1 MTVRR
6 PWIAL
11 LIPTALSAQAI
22 PNGRLV
28 GTVRGVDVPVETAVA
43 YLVPAGAPGIPLS
56 QDTVVVDQ
64 LNLTFVPRL
73 TVVQP
78 GTTVD
83 FVNSDPV
90 LHNVFSPDTPRFNLG
105 LYPRATSRPH
115 RFTEP
120 GAYVILCHIHPEMVA
135 YVVVVPTAY
144 QAVVD
149 AEGHFTIGDIPSGEY
164 ALHVWQRRS
173 AEVVRPLRIV
183 AGQTTTVEVELRR
196 ASRADP
202 PAGAAR

>member
-1 MTVRR
+1 MTARR

-11 LIPTALSAQAI
+11 LIPTALSAQAP

-28 GTVRGVDVPVETAVA
+28 GTTRGVGVLVEGAVA
-43 YLVPAGAPGIPLS
+43 YLVPAGRAGIPLS

-83 FVNSDPV
+83 FANSDPV
-90 LHNVFSPDTPRFNLG
+90 LHNVFSPNMPPFNLG
-105 LYPRATSRPH
+105 LYPRTTSRQH

-144 QAVVD
+144 RAVVD
-149 AEGHFTIGDIPSGEY
+149 AEGRFAIADIPSGDY
-164 ALHVWQRRS
+164 ALHVWHWRS
-173 AEVVRPLRIV
+173 SEVVRPLRIA
-183 AGQTTTVEVELRR
+183 AGQTTTVDVELRR
-196 ASRADP
+196 AARGVP
-202 PAGAAR
+202 PMGAVR

>member
-1 MTVRR
+1 MTARR

-11 LIPTALSAQAI
+11 LIPTALSAQAP

-28 GTVRGVDVPVETAVA
+28 GSARGVDVPVEAAVA
-43 YLVPAGAPGIPLS
+43 YLVPAGPLRIPLS

-73 TVVQP
+73 IVVEP

-83 FVNSDPV
+83 FANSDPV
-90 LHNVFSPDTPRFNLG
+90 LHNVFSPNMPPFNLG
-105 LYPRATSRPH
+105 LYPRTTSRQH
-115 RFTEP
+115 RFAEP

-135 YVVVVPTAY
+135 YVVVVPTPY
-144 QAVVD
+144 HAVVD
-149 AEGHFTIGDIPSGEY
+149 AEGQFAIGDIPSGEY
-164 ALHVWQRRS
+164 ALHVWHWRS
-173 AEVVRPLRIV
+173 AEVVRPLRIA

-196 ASRADP
+196 ATRGVP
-202 PAGAAR
+202 PMGAPR